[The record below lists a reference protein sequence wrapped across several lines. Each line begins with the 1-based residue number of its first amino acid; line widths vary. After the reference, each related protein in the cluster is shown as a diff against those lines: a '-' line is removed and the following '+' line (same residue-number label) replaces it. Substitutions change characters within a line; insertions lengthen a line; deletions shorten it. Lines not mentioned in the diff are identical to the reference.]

1 MKAFHIYILFNLS
14 DFFGVILMSSCSK
27 KTQNFQ
33 PRSILLWFLG
43 IGCGKVIPVFPEGP
57 LFPDHD
63 CVRVAGKPRWKENR
77 QCEMKSVTSYYNSKT
92 GGAVGE
98 NSGEAKDVRNKTW
111 KYHVS
116 QSSTKTAL

>member
-1 MKAFHIYILFNLS
+1 MFE
-14 DFFGVILMSSCSK
+14 K
-27 KTQNFQ
+27 KKQNFQ

-77 QCEMKSVTSYYNSKT
+77 QCEMKSVTITVKQGALLEKIQEKLKT
-92 GGAVGE
+92 LGTRLG
-98 NSGEAKDVRNKTW
+98 NIM
-111 KYHVS
+111 
-116 QSSTKTAL
+116 